1 MYTYTHASCTHIHT
15 YFLPYPDLMPHVFAR
30 VGNVMEVVCTRMRGR
45 VDGARNE
52 LSAAHCRHSAQ
63 STSWAPSPA
72 LTVSQLPVTLA
83 TEKLSSPQPRCSFF
97 CFPGEPETNSLSG
110 ERYHEQSS
118 LHRRTQAYFSSH
130 VSTAMTF
137 SRHQQ
142 TCINTQLSVLLVRR
156 PSMMPEFCGAGHSTR
171 LVCVL
176 AKYQLLTREHPDV
189 NYILSVNPLVNGE
202 GDDGYII

>member
-1 MYTYTHASCTHIHT
+1 MMDCTVYTHLFST
-15 YFLPYPDLMPHVFAR
+15 LPRPHACVCAR
-30 VGNVMEVVCTRMRGR
+30 GECDGSSLYKDEGKGGRGEERAFCSSLQAFSTVNVVG
-45 VDGARNE
+45 
-52 LSAAHCRHSAQ
+52 AQ
-63 STSWAPSPA
+63 SSADSISTPSHPGNGKA
-72 LTVSQLPVTLA
+72 LQSTTPLLI
-83 TEKLSSPQPRCSFF
+83 F

-176 AKYQLLTREHPDV
+176 AKYQLSTREHPDV